1 MKAVLMIALILCVA
15 LMVGCH
21 PKKTRP
27 LDEEQRQEEAAR
39 RQAEEQAR
47 REREER
53 EAREREEAVTP
64 IEEAEEEELALESI
78 YFDYDRY
85 NLTKQAIDMLSQ
97 NASIL
102 MDNPSIDVLVE
113 GHCDE
118 RGTDEYNL
126 ALGEK
131 RAIAAR
137 DFLVRFGIARSR
149 ISVISYG
156 EERPLDPG
164 HTEEAWAKNR
174 RVAFVIR

>member
-1 MKAVLMIALILCVA
+1 MKSVLIIALILCVVC
-15 LMVGCH
+15 MVGCH
-21 PKKTRP
+21 PKKMRS
-27 LDEEQRQEEAAR
+27 LEEEQQQEEQAR
-39 RQAEEQAR
+39 RAAEEQAR
-47 REREER
+47 REREAR

-64 IEEAEEEELALESI
+64 IEPEEEEIVLMSI
-78 YFDYDRY
+78 YFDFDRY
-85 NLTKQAIDMLSQ
+85 NLTKEATDILSD
-97 NASIL
+97 NAAVL
-102 MDNPSIDVLVE
+102 MENPSISILIE

-137 DFLVRFGIARSR
+137 DFLVRFGIAKSR
-149 ISVISYG
+149 VSVISYG

-174 RVAFVIR
+174 RAAFVIR

>member
-1 MKAVLMIALILCVA
+1 MRSVLLIALVVCIALMI
-15 LMVGCH
+15 GCH
-21 PKKTRP
+21 PKKMRP
-27 LDEEQRQEEAAR
+27 MDEEQQQEEQAR
-39 RQAEEQAR
+39 RAAEEQAR

-53 EAREREEAVTP
+53 EAREREQAVTP
-64 IEEAEEEELALESI
+64 ITVEEEEEITLNSI

-85 NLTKQAIDMLSQ
+85 NLSKESTDILSR
-97 NASIL
+97 NAKIM
-102 MDNPSIDVLVE
+102 MDNPGLTILIE

-118 RGTDEYNL
+118 RGTEEYNL

-137 DFLVRFGIARSR
+137 DFLVRFGIAKPR

-164 HTEEAWAKNR
+164 HDEEAWEKNR
-174 RVAFVIR
+174 RAGFVIR